1 MKFKKYKNIKNLA
14 SYAFRHK
21 AVFVKS
27 ITTGVLS
34 SVFTLLSLLLGAY
47 LTGMAFS
54 EKNPD
59 EISRHFPL
67 LLGLIIGKGIMSY
80 LQMYFCHDMAYS
92 VLEDLRKDLYDA
104 IEKASPL
111 NPIRYR
117 TGDISS
123 IMMEDVEIMENFF
136 AHIFGDYI
144 IAFICMSAY
153 LIAYFFLSPTAALIS
168 FAASIVIATVPYW
181 FGKINQIQG
190 IKVREKLGQTNAGV
204 VDTIQGLKEIIIFG
218 REKKYIKKV
227 MDDTEELGRM
237 EVKDGFIKGA
247 QAGIINLIMSVVL
260 VGVIFIAG
268 GMSSE
273 KSLDTGISVMIVMAI
288 NIFLPVVMVSN
299 TAGRLNMVAASA
311 DRIYTLLNEK
321 PQISEVLKNSPALE
335 TNALLDIN
343 KVYFSYEKGEE
354 VLKNISFSVNL
365 GENIAI
371 TGASGAGKTTLINLM
386 MRFYDPIGGALYF
399 QGKNLRSIPPE
410 EVRKNIAYVSQD
422 VYLFRGSI
430 IDNLRL
436 GKPDASLKEVE
447 EAAKIAI
454 AHDFIKELPKGYDS
468 FVGERGLTLSGGQKQ
483 RIAIARALITGAPI
497 LIMDEAVS
505 NLDTENEELFR
516 QALNN
521 IRKEKTVITI
531 AHRPSTIMEADRVI
545 VLDKGEK
552 IFDFGADEW
561 KRTFLG

>member
-1 MKFKKYKNIKNLA
+1 MKVF
-14 SYAFRHK
+14 
-21 AVFVKS
+21 AVKGQVTVKE
-27 ITTGVLS
+27 
-34 SVFTLLSLLLGAY
+34 VF
-47 LTGMAFS
+47 
-54 EKNPD
+54 
-59 EISRHFPL
+59 
-67 LLGLIIGKGIMSY
+67 
-80 LQMYFCHDMAYS
+80 
-92 VLEDLRKDLYDA
+92 
-104 IEKASPL
+104 
-111 NPIRYR
+111 
-117 TGDISS
+117 
-123 IMMEDVEIMENFF
+123 
-136 AHIFGDYI
+136 
-144 IAFICMSAY
+144 
-153 LIAYFFLSPTAALIS
+153 
-168 FAASIVIATVPYW
+168 
-181 FGKINQIQG
+181 
-190 IKVREKLGQTNAGV
+190 
-204 VDTIQGLKEIIIFG
+204 
-218 REKKYIKKV
+218 
-227 MDDTEELGRM
+227 
-237 EVKDGFIKGA
+237 
-247 QAGIINLIMSVVL
+247 
-260 VGVIFIAG
+260 
-268 GMSSE
+268 
-273 KSLDTGISVMIVMAI
+273 
-288 NIFLPVVMVSN
+288 
-299 TAGRLNMVAASA
+299 
-311 DRIYTLLNEK
+311 
-321 PQISEVLKNSPALE
+321 
-335 TNALLDIN
+335 
-343 KVYFSYEKGEE
+343 FSYEKGEE
-354 VLKNISFSVNL
+354 VLKNISFSVNP

-436 GKPDASLKEVE
+436 GKPDATLKEAE